1 MHTADSGPFDVG
13 VSPKPPEISMQI
25 VLASRNPHKLIEIRQ
40 LLPPQIQVIPV
51 SELAP
56 GLDIPETGR
65 SFRENAYAKAKIVAD
80 FTGRLSLADD
90 SGLQVDAL
98 NGEPGIYSARY
109 AGPGAKDEDN
119 NRLLLE
125 RMAGIPPERR
135 TAQFV
140 CVIALAEPGEKAYF
154 AEGILKGVIALEPHG
169 RHGFGYD
176 PLFIVPEYNHTFAQL
191 GPEIKNRISHR
202 AQAMNKANQ
211 ILLGLSATM
220 LKGFLC
226 MN

>member
-1 MHTADSGPFDVG
+1 
-13 VSPKPPEISMQI
+13 MQI
-25 VLASRNPHKLIEIRQ
+25 VLASRNPHKLIEVRQ
-40 LLPPQIQVIPV
+40 LLPPQIEVIPV

-56 GLDIPETGR
+56 NLDIPETGQT
-65 SFRENAYAKAKIVAD
+65 FEENAYSKARLVAD

-119 NRLLLE
+119 NRRLLE
-125 RMAGIPPERR
+125 RMSGIPPERR

-140 CVIALAEPGEKAYF
+140 CVMALVEPGGKAYF
-154 AEGILKGVIALEPHG
+154 TEGVLRGVIALEPHG
-169 RHGFGYD
+169 QHGFGYD
-176 PLFIVPEYNHTFAQL
+176 PLFIVPEYGQTFAQL

-202 AQAMNKANQ
+202 AQAMDK
-211 ILLGLSATM
+211 LLSVIPEVVIGNPGS
-220 LKGFLC
+220 
-226 MN
+226 